1 MTAPPPP
8 PPVQFVTPMPIGQ
21 MMTVRVRVI
30 GADMDVDG
38 RPTLAVQLVGL
49 DGNPSQ
55 RGVTHYMDRDCL
67 QRSIG

>member
-1 MTAPPPP
+1 
-8 PPVQFVTPMPIGQ
+8 MPIGQ